1 MMPDIIA
8 NSVFKVG
15 EKEYRPGEIV
25 PGDLPDMDN
34 LMEKGLVVWNGGEK
48 AAREAAEK
56 EAVEKAAREAAEREA
71 AEKAAREAAEK
82 EAAEKAAREAAER
95 EAAEK
100 TAREDT
106 EREAEE
112 KATSETEEKKEK
124 TVKGRKAKVEE

>member
-56 EAVEKAAREAAEREA
+56 EAAEKAAREA

-100 TAREDT
+100 TAREDA

>member
-56 EAVEKAAREAAEREA
+56 EA
-71 AEKAAREAAEK
+71 
-82 EAAEKAAREAAER
+82 AEKAAREAAER

-100 TAREDT
+100 TAREDA